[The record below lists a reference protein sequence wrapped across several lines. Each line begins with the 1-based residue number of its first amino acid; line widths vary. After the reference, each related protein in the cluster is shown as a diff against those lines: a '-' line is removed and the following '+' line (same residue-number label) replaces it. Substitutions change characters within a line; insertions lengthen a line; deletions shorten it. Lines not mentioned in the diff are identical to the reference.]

1 MKDEHPLVLSPGSL
15 VSGEVSRLKANIVLA
30 KKIKET
36 DISRFKVGNCYL
48 IKDES
53 NVVMMINAMGFHPVD
68 QLPCAFGTRIS
79 PNELTP
85 HYIHLHLLGSLF
97 NS

>member
-1 MKDEHPLVLSPGSL
+1 MIEKV
-15 VSGEVSRLKANIVLA
+15 

-36 DISRFKVGNCYL
+36 DISRFKVGNCYQL
-48 IKDES
+48 IEEPDD
-53 NVVMMINAMGFHPVD
+53 VMMINAMGFHPID

-79 PNELTP
+79 ADGHTP
-85 HYIHLHLLGSLF
+85 HYVHLHLLGALF